1 MAKKGVSGKEDVKG
15 LSRREFLASA
25 AVVGAGAVALTGITK
40 QEVLAQAQEAKPAA
54 PPVKEGAPKVSDAK
68 KLEEILTV
76 ARAKLYPR
84 CRVCP
89 ECDGVACSGEVPG
102 MGGIGSGASFR
113 NNFKALA
120 VYTLQMR
127 TLHDVAKPDT
137 STTLFGQKLSMP
149 ILCASTGGTTYN
161 MGLAGKMSEEEY
173 ISAILDGAIQA
184 GTIGLA
190 ADGIEDPLDVY
201 KKRLDA
207 IKSCGGKGIAI
218 MKPKGQDEVFQ
229 KIKLIEQCGAVA
241 FGMDVDGAGRAARA
255 LPGQIVE
262 PKNMN
267 KLRAIVGSTKIPFV
281 IKGVMTVDEA
291 QMAIDAGAAAIV
303 VSNHGGRVLDHTP
316 GTAAV
321 LPKISAKVKG
331 KITILADGGIR
342 NGYDVLKM
350 LALGADAVMIGR
362 PIIRGAVGGG
372 KDGVALVLNMMRKQ
386 LAEAMVLTGV
396 ASVQKVPAEIV
407 A

>member
-1 MAKKGVSGKEDVKG
+1 MSKKDVKRDEETG
-15 LSRREFLASA
+15 KSFSRREFIASA
-25 AVVGAGAVALTGITK
+25 AVMGAGAVAFTGLTK
-40 QEVLAQAQEAKPAA
+40 QVVLAQAQDTKPVA
-54 PPVKEGAPKVSDAK
+54 PLAKEGAPKVSDAK
-68 KLEEILTV
+68 KLEEVLKV
-76 ARAKLYPR
+76 AREKLYPR

-89 ECDGVACSGEVPG
+89 ECDGVACGGEVPG
-102 MGGIGSGASFR
+102 MGGIGSGSSFR

-137 STTLFGQKLSMP
+137 SIMLFGQKLSMP

-161 MGLAGKMSEEEY
+161 MGLAGKMSEEDY
-173 ISAILDGAIQA
+173 INAILGGAVLA

-207 IKSCGGKGIAI
+207 IKANGKGIAI
-218 MKPKGQDEVFQ
+218 MKPKGQDEVFE
-229 KIKLIEQCGAVA
+229 KIKLIEQSGAVA

-262 PKNMN
+262 PKNMK
-267 KLRAIVGSTKIPFV
+267 KLRAIVNSTKVPFM
-281 IKGVMTVDEA
+281 IKGIMTADEA

-321 LPKISAKVKG
+321 LPNISAKVKG
-331 KITILADGGIR
+331 KITILVDGGIR

-362 PIIRGAVGGG
+362 PVIRGAVGGG

-386 LAEAMVLTGV
+386 LAEAMVMTGV
-396 ASVQKVPAEIV
+396 ASVQKVERSVV